1 MAIGIENLKLV
12 AKSGVDLGTKLAET
26 FEDGKITLP
35 EGFNLLTGLMGI
47 PDLLKRKAEI
57 KAEWKDLDTD
67 ERNQIKAYV
76 AAELKIPNNP
86 GLERKIEKGIAL
98 ILDILEYIN
107 EFKKPVS
114 PTPPI

>member
-12 AKSGVDLGTKLAET
+12 AKTGVDLGKKLADT

-35 EGFNLLTGLMGI
+35 EGFVLLTGLMGI
-47 PDLLKRKAEI
+47 PDILQKKAEI

-76 AAELKIPNNP
+76 ATELSIPNNP

-98 ILDILEYIN
+98 IFDILDFIN
-107 EFKKPVS
+107 EFKKTTV
-114 PTPPI
+114 